1 MFKVCSTSPSRCV
14 IRTLML
20 GIINS
25 GTSVPSSERKEA
37 KALTP
42 DPSLAS
48 SSLDFRPIS
57 LWMEEKF
64 DLNFVLHFHH
74 RGLWWKKIKKNGAH
88 QPDYFSDDR
97 PDAVFCAPHWHCLC
111 KHSGQLLKVLQ
122 KLNHFDACTCKRM
135 QGDKRIF
142 RKLYNQTWI
151 LETRG

>member
-1 MFKVCSTSPSRCV
+1 MVLTWFSSNKMFKVCSTSPSRCV

-57 LWMEEKF
+57 LWM
-64 DLNFVLHFHH
+64 
-74 RGLWWKKIKKNGAH
+74 
-88 QPDYFSDDR
+88 
-97 PDAVFCAPHWHCLC
+97 
-111 KHSGQLLKVLQ
+111 
-122 KLNHFDACTCKRM
+122 
-135 QGDKRIF
+135 
-142 RKLYNQTWI
+142 
-151 LETRG
+151 